1 MQSKQKDK
9 EFYFD
14 NAVCGSTFKENVKKK
29 GTGDMEFGA
38 GVKVVGPEMSN
49 EVN

>member
-29 GTGDMEFGA
+29 RNWRHGIWGRSKGSRA
-38 GVKVVGPEMSN
+38 
-49 EVN
+49 